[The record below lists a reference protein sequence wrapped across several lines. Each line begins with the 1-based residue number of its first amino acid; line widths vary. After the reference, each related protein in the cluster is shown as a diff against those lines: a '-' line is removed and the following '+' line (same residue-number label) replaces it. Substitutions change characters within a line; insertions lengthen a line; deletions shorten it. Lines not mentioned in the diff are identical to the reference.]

1 MDRNTGSSSNGD
13 GTFSATQLR
22 LPAFWAKNPRAW
34 FSQVEAQ
41 FHLRRI
47 TTQESRYYHVVSA
60 LPPEVADELDDVLAL
75 PPPENAYDHIKEII
89 LARKTASEAS
99 RIQQLLTT
107 EELGDRRPSQ
117 LLHRMRQL
125 LGERAPD
132 QSLPILRE
140 LFLQRLPQGI
150 RMTLAPATDLPLDR
164 LAEMA
169 DRVAEYAAP
178 TLSSVADNDQQ
189 CCSIRALE
197 ARVDALT
204 TAIAELSTT
213 RRHPHRPP
221 RRSPSR
227 RRSTSRRRDSSQQR
241 ASGSCW
247 YHQKFGNRA
256 LKCQQP
262 CNWQGNSPAS
272 H

>member
-22 LPAFWAKNPRAW
+22 LPAFWAKNPWAW

-75 PPPENAYDHIKEII
+75 PPPENAYDHIKETI
-89 LARKTASEAS
+89 LARKAASEAS

-125 LGERAPD
+125 LAEEDEKEEGEVGACEE
-132 QSLPILRE
+132 RE
-140 LFLQRLPQGI
+140 RGFGRLTKDG
-150 RMTLAPATDLPLDR
+150 ADAT
-164 LAEMA
+164 
-169 DRVAEYAAP
+169 
-178 TLSSVADNDQQ
+178 
-189 CCSIRALE
+189 
-197 ARVDALT
+197 
-204 TAIAELSTT
+204 
-213 RRHPHRPP
+213 RPYL
-221 RRSPSR
+221 
-227 RRSTSRRRDSSQQR
+227 RRRDQTSRGPTHNPLLTQSGRQPSGGRQDCMRGAVEHPLPLRATDVLSLTQAFSQRPTASSLRPSAQTL
-241 ASGSCW
+241 ADTWS
-247 YHQKFGNRA
+247 
-256 LKCQQP
+256 
-262 CNWQGNSPAS
+262 
-272 H
+272 